1 MVRVRFT
8 AEAARLIAKLP
19 PEIKQLIRSAIDDLR
34 DDPNKGAE
42 LTGEFAGYRSL
53 KSRRYRIIY
62 QLNEEERA
70 LDIYHVGHRRD
81 VYESLR
87 VLLEQ
92 SLGPK
97 RR

>member
-1 MVRVRFT
+1 MIRVRFIP
-8 AEAARLIAKLP
+8 EAARLIAKLP

-34 DDPNKGAE
+34 DHPRKGAE
-42 LTGEFAGYRSL
+42 LAGDLAGYRSL

-62 QLNEEERA
+62 RLNEEEGA

-87 VLLEQ
+87 ALLED
-92 SLGPK
+92 SLGRK
-97 RR
+97 R

>member
-1 MVRVRFT
+1 MVRVRLT
-8 AEAARLIAKLP
+8 SEAARLIAKLP

-34 DDPNKGAE
+34 QDPRKGAE
-42 LTGEFAGYRSL
+42 LAGDLAGYRSL

-62 QLNEEERA
+62 RLNEEERA

-87 VLLEQ
+87 ALLEA
-92 SLGPK
+92 SL
-97 RR
+97 RRRR

>member
-8 AEAARLIAKLP
+8 AEAARLIARLP

-34 DDPNKGAE
+34 ENPRKGAE
-42 LTGEFAGYRSL
+42 LAGGFAGYRSL
-53 KSRRYRIIY
+53 KSRRYRIVY
-62 QLNEEERA
+62 RLNEEERT
-70 LDIYHVGHRRD
+70 LDIYHFGHRRD

-87 VLLEQ
+87 ALLQE
-92 SLGPK
+92 SLRG

>member
-1 MVRVRFT
+1 MFRVRFIP
-8 AEAARLIAKLP
+8 EATRLIAKLP
-19 PEIKQLIRSAIDDLR
+19 PEIKQLIRSAIDNLR
-34 DDPNKGAE
+34 EDPHGGAE

-62 QLNEEERA
+62 RVDEDDCAVEV
-70 LDIYHVGHRRD
+70 YHVGHRRD

-87 VLLEQ
+87 ALLEQ